1 MHSMQDALILRNANR
16 LRNEMVENA
25 IRKFGN
31 WLKAC
36 RRARASRYEL
46 STFSPDEMATVA
58 RDSGVEPS
66 QLRALSKAGA
76 DAAELLSRMFAALG
90 IDPRTL
96 KTMDIRVARDLQA
109 TCSLCASKSR
119 CRRSLSAGKAATE
132 YRDFCPNAATLGAL
146 TA

>member
-1 MHSMQDALILRNANR
+1 MQDALILREANR
-16 LRNEMVENA
+16 LRNEVVGNA

-31 WLKAC
+31 WLKTY
-36 RRARASRYEL
+36 RRARSSRYEL
-46 STFSPDEMATVA
+46 STFSADEVATLA
-58 RDSGVEPS
+58 RDSGARPS
-66 QLRALSKAGA
+66 QLRALSEAGA
-76 DAAELLSRMFAALG
+76 GAAEMLNRMFAALG

-96 KTMDIRVARDLQA
+96 KTMDIRVARELQA

-132 YRDFCPNAATLGAL
+132 YWKFCPNAATLGAL

>member
-1 MHSMQDALILRNANR
+1 MHMQDALILREAKR
-16 LRNEMVENA
+16 LRNEAVENT

-31 WLKAC
+31 WLKAY

-46 STFSPDEMATVA
+46 STFSPDEVATVA

-76 DAAELLSRMFAALG
+76 DAAELLNRMLAALG
-90 IDPRTL
+90 IDPNNL

-132 YRDFCPNAATLGAL
+132 YREFCPNAATLGAL